1 MGQSKS
7 FELRLTVSQLR
18 DSGQTYIKIAQDL
31 GLSEKTVRTWCK
43 RYVTSGISG
52 LTELTKNNKGRPL
65 KVEDARSY
73 RFVRLLKHL
82 HPMWGIPFILTKLR
96 EDYPELLLENAR
108 LYQRRLK
115 VHYNLLPEPTL
126 PPKPIIEK
134 SRIAHDTW
142 QIDAKERLVMLD
154 GQVACYL
161 TIVDEG
167 TGTLL
172 AAEPFPP

>member
-1 MGQSKS
+1 MGQAKS

-43 RYVTSGISG
+43 RYAISGISG
-52 LTELTKNNKGRPL
+52 LAERSKTNGRPF
-65 KVEDARSY
+65 KVEDVRSY
-73 RFVRLLKHL
+73 RLVRLLKHL
-82 HPMWGIPFILTKLR
+82 HPMWGVPFILTKLR
-96 EDYPELLLENAR
+96 DKYPKLLLENAR

-115 VHYNLLPEPTL
+115 IHYNLLPEPTL
-126 PPKPIIEK
+126 PPKPTILK

-161 TIVDEG
+161 TIVDED